1 LVSPHLEEV
10 AVQSV
15 PVNSKSEVEDE
26 NWTNLQ
32 GCVKVQKKALLV
44 DWLAFSF
51 ISMCVVES
59 SSTSLRNYVAPPM

>member
-10 AVQSV
+10 TVQSV

-44 DWLAFSF
+44 DWLA
-51 ISMCVVES
+51 
-59 SSTSLRNYVAPPM
+59 SLQLH